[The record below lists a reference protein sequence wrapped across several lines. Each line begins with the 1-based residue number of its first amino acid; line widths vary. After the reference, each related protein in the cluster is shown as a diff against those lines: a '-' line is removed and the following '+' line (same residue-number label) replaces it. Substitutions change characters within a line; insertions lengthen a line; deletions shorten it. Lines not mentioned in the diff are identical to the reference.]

1 MAIPLELVFRD
12 IAPYEEAVEAEVRKR
27 AEKLERFFPLIVNCR
42 VVVEKPHKHRKGGNI
57 YMVKIDLTVPE
68 KKLVVSREHPMRKS
82 HEDIFVA
89 IRDAFDSARR
99 QLEEY
104 AEVERGEVKAHES
117 VPTGRVSRL
126 YPEEGYGY
134 IEGFGGRE
142 IYFHRNSVL
151 DGFEALEVGAEVRFE
166 EEEGDKGPQAST
178 VKIVQKPLPPQAKN
192 Y

>member
-12 IAPYEEAVEAEVRKR
+12 VAPYEAAVEEEVRKR

-42 VVVEKPHKHRKGGNI
+42 VVVEKPHKHRRGGNI
-57 YMVKIDLTVPE
+57 YTVKIDLTVPE
-68 KKLVVSREHPMRKS
+68 KKIVVNREHPMRKS

-89 IRDAFDSARR
+89 IRDAFEAARR
-99 QLEEY
+99 RLEEY
-104 AEVERGEVKAHES
+104 AEVERGELKAHES
-117 VPTGRVSRL
+117 VPTGRVTRL
-126 YPEEGYGY
+126 YPEGGYGF

-151 DGFEALEVGAEVRFE
+151 DGFEELTVGTEVRFE
-166 EEEGDKGPQAST
+166 EEEGEKGPQAST
-178 VKIVQKPLPPQAKN
+178 VKIVQKPLPPQSKN

>member
-12 IAPYEEAVEAEVRKR
+12 ITPYEEAVEAEVRKR

-42 VVVEKPHKHRKGGNI
+42 VVVEKPHKHHKGGNI

-68 KKLVVSREHPMRKS
+68 KKLVVNREHPMRKS

-89 IRDAFDSARR
+89 IRDAFDAARR

-104 AEVERGEVKAHES
+104 AEVERGDVKAHES

-126 YPEEGYGY
+126 YPEEGYGF

-151 DGFEALEVGAEVRFE
+151 DGFEALKVGVEVRFE
-166 EEEGDKGPQAST
+166 EEEGEKGPQAST

>member
-12 IAPYEEAVEAEVRKR
+12 ITPYEEAVEAEVRKR

-42 VVVEKPHKHRKGGNI
+42 VVVEKPHKHHKGGNI

-89 IRDAFDSARR
+89 IRDAFDAARR

-104 AEVERGEVKAHES
+104 AEVERGDVKAHES

-126 YPEEGYGY
+126 YPEEGYGF

-166 EEEGDKGPQAST
+166 EEEGEKGPQAST

>member
-1 MAIPLELVFRD
+1 
-12 IAPYEEAVEAEVRKR
+12 
-27 AEKLERFFPLIVNCR
+27 
-42 VVVEKPHKHRKGGNI
+42 
-57 YMVKIDLTVPE
+57 MVKIDLTVPE
-68 KKLVVSREHPMRKS
+68 KKLVVNREHPMRKS

-89 IRDAFDSARR
+89 IRDAFDAARR

-104 AEVERGEVKAHES
+104 AEVERGDVKVHES

-166 EEEGDKGPQAST
+166 EEEGEKGPQAST